1 AIRQP
6 IIGVLKHD
14 QGVQWESLDGTLP
27 QLVFLIAVPEQSH
40 DTHLK
45 VLQQLS
51 KNLMHDDKRQRLLD
65 TTNEAELYETLQRI
79 IKA

>member
-1 AIRQP
+1 MGKFRRYIATTR
-6 IIGVLKHD
+6 L
-14 QGVQWESLDGTLP
+14 
-27 QLVFLIAVPEQSH
+27 LIAVPEQSH